1 MKGEEWNEEGRG
13 NGVRNL
19 VRRGGGEFREGDNNS
34 GPNGGMLKIVC
45 FLLGGRGKR
54 YVRGGGGRSS
64 HLFGQVEFF

>member
-54 YVRGGGGRSS
+54 YVRGGGRSS